1 MQYMFERLAALRL
14 HRLARSHPAL
24 LILGPRQ
31 VGKTTLARR
40 AFPRARYVD
49 LEAPANRDWFA
60 ADPRHALDA
69 IEAATVILDEAQ
81 AVPALFSALR
91 GAIDEAG
98 RRRRR
103 YVLLGSAQ
111 PSLVRGVSES
121 LAGRIAVFE
130 LDPLLAREAA
140 TGPRPRAWQ
149 EVWLRGGF
157 PSSLR
162 GNFRDWWESYL
173 RLYVERDLP
182 MLGLETRPVLLRR
195 LLVMLAH
202 AQGGLANASQ
212 LGASLGVSH
221 NVVQRYLDI
230 LEQTFMIRR
239 LPPFFENVGKRLTK
253 APKIYLRDT
262 GLLHHLLNVASLR
275 TLDAH
280 PARGASWETFVLE
293 EMVRREKLAQPFSR
307 AYFWRTHAGAEI
319 DLLLDRGKRR
329 IALEIKAGSGRSSYL
344 ARSLAAAA
352 ADAKAQASWIL
363 DQARGEQFY
372 RNGVRC
378 RNFADDLAWLP
389 R

>member
-1 MQYMFERLAALRL
+1 MFERLAAPRL
-14 HRLARSHPAL
+14 QRLARSHAAL
-24 LILGPRQ
+24 LIVGPRQ
-31 VGKTTLARR
+31 VGKTTLARL

-60 ADPRHALDA
+60 ADARHALDSIGA
-69 IEAATVILDEAQ
+69 PSVILDEAQ
-81 AVPALFSALR
+81 AVPSLFAALR

-98 RRRRR
+98 TRRKRF
-103 YVLLGSAQ
+103 VLLGSAQ

-121 LAGRIAVFE
+121 LAGRIGIFE

-140 TGPRPRAWQ
+140 SGPRPRAWQ
-149 EVWLRGGF
+149 GVWLRGGF
-157 PSSLR
+157 PAALR
-162 GNFRDWWESYL
+162 GDFRDWWESYL

-182 MLGLETRPVLLRR
+182 MLGLEARPLLLRR
-195 LLVMLAH
+195 LLGMLAH

-253 APKIYLRDT
+253 APKIYIRDT
-262 GLLHHLLNVASLR
+262 GLLHHLLNIGSLR
-275 TLDAH
+275 ALDAH

-293 EMVRREKLAQPFSR
+293 EIVRREKLAHPFSR

-319 DLLLDRGKRR
+319 DLLLDRGERR
-329 IALEIKAGSGRSSYL
+329 IALEIKVGSGRSAYV
-344 ARSLAAAA
+344 ARGLAAAA
-352 ADAKAQASWIL
+352 ADAKAQSSWIL
-363 DQARGEQFY
+363 DRASGDQAY
-372 RNGVRC
+372 RNRVRC
-378 RNFADDLAWLP
+378 RNFTDDLDWLP

>member
-1 MQYMFERLAALRL
+1 MFERLAAPRL
-14 HRLARSHPAL
+14 HRLARSHAAL

-31 VGKTTLARR
+31 VGKTTLARM
-40 AFPRARYVD
+40 AFPRAHYVD
-49 LEAPANRDWFA
+49 LEAPANRDWFT
-60 ADPRHALDA
+60 ADPRHALDS
-69 IEAATVILDEAQ
+69 IEAPSLVLDEAQ
-81 AVPALFSALR
+81 AVPALFAALR
-91 GAIDEAG
+91 GAIDEPG
-98 RRRRR
+98 TRRKRF
-103 YVLLGSAQ
+103 VLLGSAQ
-111 PSLVRGVSES
+111 PSLVRGVSQS
-121 LAGRIAVFE
+121 LAGRIGIFE

-140 TGPRPRAWQ
+140 TGPRPRAWKD
-149 EVWLRGGF
+149 VWLRGGF
-157 PSSLR
+157 PAALR

-182 MLGLETRPVLLRR
+182 MLGLEARPLLLRR
-195 LLVMLAH
+195 LLTMLAH

-239 LPPFFENVGKRLTK
+239 LPPYFENVGKRLTK
-253 APKIYLRDT
+253 APKIYIRDT
-262 GLLHHLLNVASLR
+262 GLLHHLLNIASLQA
-275 TLDAH
+275 LDVH

-293 EMVRREKLAQPFSR
+293 EIVRREKLAHPFSQ

-329 IALEIKAGSGRSSYL
+329 IALEIKAGSGRSVYV
-344 ARSLAAAA
+344 ARGLAAAA

-363 DQARGEQFY
+363 DQARGDQTY

-378 RNFADDLAWLP
+378 RSFADDLGWLP

>member
-1 MQYMFERLAALRL
+1 MFERLAAPRL
-14 HRLARSHPAL
+14 QRLARSHAAL
-24 LILGPRQ
+24 LIVGPRQ
-31 VGKTTLARR
+31 VGKTTLARL

-60 ADPRHALDA
+60 ADARHALDSIGA
-69 IEAATVILDEAQ
+69 PSVILDEAQ
-81 AVPALFSALR
+81 AVPSLFAALR

-98 RRRRR
+98 TRRKRF
-103 YVLLGSAQ
+103 VLLGSAQ

-121 LAGRIAVFE
+121 LAGRIGIFE

-140 TGPRPRAWQ
+140 SGPRPRAWQ
-149 EVWLRGGF
+149 GVWLRGGF
-157 PSSLR
+157 PAALR
-162 GNFRDWWESYL
+162 GDFRDWWESYL

-182 MLGLETRPVLLRR
+182 MLGLEARPLLLRR
-195 LLVMLAH
+195 LLGMLAH

-253 APKIYLRDT
+253 APKIYIRDT
-262 GLLHHLLNVASLR
+262 GLLHHLLNIGSLR
-275 TLDAH
+275 ALDAH

-293 EMVRREKLAQPFSR
+293 EIVRREKLAHPFSR

-319 DLLLDRGKRR
+319 DLLLDRGERR
-329 IALEIKAGSGRSSYL
+329 IALEIKAGSGRSAYV
-344 ARSLAAAA
+344 ARGLAAAA
-352 ADAKAQASWIL
+352 ADAKAQSSWIL
-363 DQARGEQFY
+363 DRASGDQAY
-372 RNGVRC
+372 RNRVRC
-378 RNFADDLAWLP
+378 RNFTDDLDWLP